1 MRTAPYDLGVDSG
14 GDGLSVTGPA
24 PRLSWKDPVERDIRS
39 AYLVEA
45 EIDGA
50 EPILAEASG
59 RRLVRW
65 PFGALGSTEPGAAS
79 APLFSTATALLP
91 PSAAATGLSSE
102 AGRLASIVGR
112 LDLDGGTG
120 PADRV

>member
-65 PFGALGSTEPGAAS
+65 PFGALGSRQRVRWRVRAAGPDAHWSEWTAFESGLLDADWSASWISPIEP
-79 APLFSTATALLP
+79 APGS
-91 PSAAATGLSSE
+91 
-102 AGRLASIVGR
+102 
-112 LDLDGGTG
+112 D
-120 PADRV
+120 